1 MTYLPRNE
9 AEKSQQ
15 VSTRLRAIFRRDGT
29 GWEFVGSEDYLV
41 RSVIEALNIGH
52 LFYDAP
58 VDPTQ
63 PLNPQS
69 PESPPT
75 AL

>member
-1 MTYLPRNE
+1 MTPMTKNE
-9 AEKSQQ
+9 FEKIRH
-15 VSTRLRAIFRRDGT
+15 VSTRLRAIFKRDGT

-63 PLNPQS
+63 PLNPQAME
-69 PESPPT
+69 PK
-75 AL
+75 